1 MSALWRVNLLV
12 GLFFGLL
19 AAVCLAVLVH
29 QGNDDVR
36 REMDAARGV
45 LDYLREAAQRDPA
58 SLDPDLTAGLR
69 HVRVHWLDA
78 AAPAARSGLDEWLV
92 ARLYPDLPAP
102 TVLTLAD
109 GRRVQLSLDPRDELD
124 EVRDSLVQLLALFGV
139 SLLASLL
146 AIRWAVRGGLRVV
159 EQLHGALDD
168 VSRGQFQVRLPD
180 HSLPEAQRLASGFNG
195 MAATLERACVENA
208 ELTRALLA
216 VQERERQQLAQALHD
231 DIGQYLAGI
240 RAQVFLLR
248 SLESQDGIGFATLDR
263 LEQHCQGLNES
274 FRALVRDLYPVVLER
289 VSLEEALRLH
299 IEQWQASQGLTCR
312 LRLDQLPALPSVAK
326 AHLYR
331 LLQEAL
337 TNVARHAGA
346 RHVRVVLRR
355 RSGRLYLWVR
365 DDGRGCNG
373 VPRAGIGMRSMRE
386 RARCLG
392 GELHLR
398 RRPGGGLALRL
409 WMPLTESLVQGE
421 RA

>member
-1 MSALWRVNLLV
+1 MSALWRINLLV

-19 AAVCLAVLVH
+19 ASVCLAVLLH

-36 REMDAARGV
+36 REMEAARGV

-69 HVRVHWLDA
+69 HVRVHWLDT
-78 AAPAARSGLDEWLV
+78 AAPAPRSGLDEWLV
-92 ARLYPDLPAP
+92 ARLYPDLPTP

-109 GRRVQLSLDPRDELD
+109 GRRVQLSLDPRDEID
-124 EVRDSLVQLLALFGV
+124 EVRDSLVQLLALLGV

-159 EQLHGALDD
+159 EQLHGALGD

-195 MAATLERACVENA
+195 MAATLESACAENA

-248 SLESQDGIGFATLDR
+248 SLECAEGAGRATLDR
-263 LEQHCQGLNES
+263 LEQHCQGLNDS
-274 FRALVRDLYPVVLER
+274 FRALVRDLYPVVLQR

-299 IEQWQASQGLTCR
+299 VEQWQASQGVACR
-312 LRLDQLPALPSVAK
+312 LRLDVLPRLPAAAK

-337 TNVARHAGA
+337 TNVARHAEA

-355 RSGRLYLWVR
+355 REGRLFLWVR

-373 VPRAGIGMRSMRE
+373 LPRNGIGMRSMRE

-409 WMPLTESLVQGE
+409 WMPVSPGVAEGE
-421 RA
+421 GQ

>member
-1 MSALWRVNLLV
+1 MSALWRINLLV

-19 AAVCLAVLVH
+19 AAVCLAVLLH

-36 REMDAARGV
+36 REMDAARNV
-45 LDYLREAAQRDPA
+45 LDYLREAALRDPA

-69 HVRVHWLDA
+69 HVRVRWLDTA
-78 AAPAARSGLDEWLV
+78 VPTPRGGLDEWLV
-92 ARLYPDLPAP
+92 TRLYPDLPAP
-102 TVLTLAD
+102 TLLTLSD
-109 GRRVQLSLDPRDELD
+109 GRRVQLSLDPRDEID
-124 EVRDSLVQLLALFGV
+124 EVRDSLVQLLVLFGV

-159 EQLHGALDD
+159 EQLHGALGE
-168 VSRGQFQVRLPD
+168 VARGQLQVRLPD

-195 MAATLERACVENA
+195 MAATLERTCAENA

-248 SLESQDGIGFATLDR
+248 SLEQQDGIGFVTLDR
-263 LEQHCQGLNES
+263 LEQHCQGLNDS

-289 VSLEEALRLH
+289 VSLEAALRLH
-299 IEQWQASQGLTCR
+299 IEQWQASQGVSCR
-312 LRLDQLPALPSVAK
+312 LRLDELPALPAAAK

-346 RHVRVVLRR
+346 RQVRVVLRR
-355 RSGRLYLWVR
+355 YCGRLYLWVR
-365 DDGRGCNG
+365 DDGRGCIG
-373 VPRAGIGMRSMRE
+373 LPRAGIGLRSMRE

-409 WMPLTESLVQGE
+409 WMPLFDGALEGE
-421 RA
+421 TA

>member
-1 MSALWRVNLLV
+1 MSALWRINLLV

-19 AAVCLAVLVH
+19 AAVCLAVLLH

-36 REMDAARGV
+36 REMEAAKGV
-45 LDYLREAAQRDPA
+45 LDYLREAAQRDPS

-78 AAPAARSGLDEWLV
+78 AAPAPRSGLDEWLV

-102 TVLTLAD
+102 TLLTLAD
-109 GRRVQLSLDPRDELD
+109 GRRVQLSLDPRDEID
-124 EVRDSLVQLLALFGV
+124 EVRDSLVQLLMLFAV

-159 EQLHGALDD
+159 EQLHGALGD

-180 HSLPEAQRLASGFNG
+180 HSLPEAQRLASGFNS
-195 MAATLERACVENA
+195 MAATLERACAENA

-248 SLESQDGIGFATLDR
+248 SLERQDSIGFVTLDR

-299 IEQWQASQGLTCR
+299 VEQWQTSQGVDCR
-312 LRLDQLPALPSVAK
+312 LRLDSLPALPTAAK

-346 RHVRVVLRR
+346 RRVRVVLRR
-355 RSGRLYLWVR
+355 HEGMLLLWVR

-373 VPRAGIGMRSMRE
+373 LPRAGIGMRSMCE

-392 GELHLR
+392 GELNLR

-409 WMPLTESLVQGE
+409 WMPLVESPVEGE

>member
-1 MSALWRVNLLV
+1 MSALWRINLLV

-19 AAVCLAVLVH
+19 AAVCLAVLLH

-45 LDYLREAAQRDPA
+45 LDYLGEAALRDPA
-58 SLDPDLTAGLR
+58 SLDPGLTAGLR
-69 HVRVHWLDA
+69 HVRVHWLGTP
-78 AAPAARSGLDEWLV
+78 APAPRSGLDEWLV
-92 ARLYPDLPAP
+92 ARLYPDLAAP
-102 TVLTLAD
+102 TLLTLAD
-109 GRRVQLSLDPRDELD
+109 GRRVQLSLDPRDEID
-124 EVRDSLVQLLALFGV
+124 EVRDSLMQLLVLFGV

-146 AIRWAVRGGLRVV
+146 AIRWAVRGGLHVV
-159 EQLHGALDD
+159 EQLQDALGD

-180 HSLPEAQRLASGFNG
+180 HSLPEAQRLAVGFNG
-195 MAATLERACVENA
+195 MAAALERACAENA

-216 VQERERQQLAQALHD
+216 VQERERQRLAQALHD

-248 SLESQDGIGFATLDR
+248 SLESREGSGIATLDR
-263 LEQHCQGLNES
+263 LEQHCQGLNQS
-274 FRALVRDLYPVVLER
+274 FRALVRDLYPLVLER

-299 IEQWQASQGLTCR
+299 IEQWQASQGVACR
-312 LRLDQLPALPSVAK
+312 LRLDELPVLPASAK

-346 RHVRVVLRR
+346 SHVRVVLRQR
-355 RSGRLYLWVR
+355 NSRLLLWVR
-365 DDGRGCNG
+365 DDGRGCSG
-373 VPRAGIGMRSMRE
+373 LPRAGIGMRSMRE

-398 RRPGGGLALRL
+398 RRPGGGMALRL
-409 WMPLTESLVQGE
+409 WMPLTQDSLEGE
-421 RA
+421 RG

>member
-1 MSALWRVNLLV
+1 MSALWRINLLV

-19 AAVCLAVLVH
+19 AAVCLAVLLH

-36 REMDAARGV
+36 REMEAAKGV
-45 LDYLREAAQRDPA
+45 LDYLREAAQRDPS

-78 AAPAARSGLDEWLV
+78 ATPAPRSGLDEWLV

-102 TVLTLAD
+102 TLLTLAD
-109 GRRVQLSLDPRDELD
+109 GRRVQLSLDPRDEID
-124 EVRDSLVQLLALFGV
+124 EVRDSLVQLLMLFAV

-159 EQLHGALDD
+159 EQLHGALGD

-180 HSLPEAQRLASGFNG
+180 HSLPEAQRLASGFNS
-195 MAATLERACVENA
+195 MAVTLERACAENA

-248 SLESQDGIGFATLDR
+248 SLERQDGIGFVTLDR

-299 IEQWQASQGLTCR
+299 VEQWQASQGVDCR
-312 LRLDQLPALPSVAK
+312 LRLDSLPALPTAAK

-346 RHVRVVLRR
+346 RRVRVVLRR
-355 RSGRLYLWVR
+355 REGMLLLWVR

-373 VPRAGIGMRSMRE
+373 LPRAGIGMRSMRE

-392 GELHLR
+392 GELNLR

-409 WMPLTESLVQGE
+409 WMPLTESLVAGE
-421 RA
+421 RT

>member
-1 MSALWRVNLLV
+1 MSALWRINLLV
-12 GLFFGLL
+12 GLFFALL
-19 AAVCLAVLVH
+19 AGVCLAVLVH

-45 LDYLREAAQRDPA
+45 IEYLREAAQRDPA

-69 HVRVHWLDA
+69 HVRVHWLDSG
-78 AAPAARSGLDEWLV
+78 APAPHTGLDDWLV
-92 ARLYPDLPAP
+92 TRLYPDLPAP
-102 TVLTLAD
+102 TLLTLAD
-109 GRRVQLSLDPRDELD
+109 GRRVQLSLDPRDEID
-124 EVRDSLVQLLALFGV
+124 EVRDSLVQLLVLFGV

-146 AIRWAVRGGLRVV
+146 AIRWAVQGGLRVV
-159 EQLHGALDD
+159 EQLHGALEN

-180 HSLPEAQRLASGFNG
+180 HALPEAQRLASGFNG
-195 MAATLERACVENA
+195 MVGELERACVENA

-248 SLESQDGIGFATLDR
+248 SLEGQDGMGCVTLDR

-299 IEQWQASQGLTCR
+299 VGQWQASQGVRCSLH
-312 LRLDQLPALPSVAK
+312 LEPLPALPTVAK

-337 TNVARHAGA
+337 TNVARHADA
-346 RHVRVVLRR
+346 RRVRVILRR
-355 RSGRLYLWVR
+355 HCGRLYLWVR

-373 VPRAGIGMRSMRE
+373 RPRTGIGMRSMHE

-409 WMPLTESLVQGE
+409 WMPLATGVMEGE

>member
-1 MSALWRVNLLV
+1 MSTLWRINLLV

-19 AAVCLAVLVH
+19 AAVCLAVLLH

-45 LDYLREAAQRDPA
+45 LDYLRAAAQRDPA
-58 SLDPDLTAGLR
+58 SLDPGLTAGLR
-69 HVRVHWLDA
+69 HVRVHWLDGA
-78 AAPAARSGLDEWLV
+78 TPVRPSGLSDWLV
-92 ARLYPDLPAP
+92 THFYPDLPAP
-102 TVLTLAD
+102 TLLTLRD
-109 GRRVQLSLDPRDELD
+109 GRRVQLSLDPRDEID
-124 EVRDSLVQLLALFGV
+124 EVGDSLVQLLVLFGV

-146 AIRWAVRGGLRVV
+146 AIRWAVRGGLSVV
-159 EQLHGALDD
+159 EQLHGAL
-168 VSRGQFQVRLPD
+168 VEVARGQLQVRLPD

-195 MAATLERACVENA
+195 MAASLERACGENA

-248 SLESQDGIGFATLDR
+248 TLESPAGLGDVTLDR
-263 LEQHCQGLNES
+263 LEQHCQGLNEC

-289 VSLEEALRLH
+289 VSLEAALRLH
-299 IEQWQASQGLTCR
+299 VEQWQLSQGVACR
-312 LRLDQLPALPSVAK
+312 VHLDALPDLPVAAK

-337 TNVARHAGA
+337 TNVARHADA
-346 RHVRVVLRR
+346 RRVRVVLRR
-355 RSGRLYLWVR
+355 CCGRLYLWVR
-365 DDGRGCNG
+365 DDGRGCHSP
-373 VPRAGIGMRSMRE
+373 PRAGIGMRSMHE

-392 GELHLR
+392 GELHVR
-398 RRPGGGLALRL
+398 SRPGGGLALRL
-409 WMPLTESLVQGE
+409 WMPLVDVALEGE

>member
-1 MSALWRVNLLV
+1 MSALWRINLLV
-12 GLFFGLL
+12 GVFFGLL
-19 AAVCLAVLVH
+19 AAVCLVVLLH

-58 SLDPDLTAGLR
+58 SLDPDLTSGLR
-69 HVRVHWLDA
+69 HVRVHWLDT
-78 AAPAARSGLDEWLV
+78 AAPAPHSGLDDWLV
-92 ARLYPDLPAP
+92 TRLYPDLPAP
-102 TVLTLAD
+102 TLLTLAD
-109 GRRVQLSLDPRDELD
+109 GRRVQLSLDPRDEID
-124 EVRDSLVQLLALFGV
+124 EVRDSLVQLLVLFGV
-139 SLLASLL
+139 ALLASLL

-159 EQLHGALDD
+159 EQLHGALGN

-195 MAATLERACVENA
+195 MAAALEHACVENA

-216 VQERERQQLAQALHD
+216 VQERERLQLAQALHD

-248 SLESQDGIGFATLDR
+248 SLERQDGIGVVTLDR

-299 IEQWQASQGLTCR
+299 IEQWQASQGVACR
-312 LRLDQLPALPSVAK
+312 LRLDELPALPAIAK

-355 RSGRLYLWVR
+355 REGRLFLWVR
-365 DDGRGCNG
+365 DDGRGCQG
-373 VPRAGIGMRSMRE
+373 LPRAGIGMRSMRE

-409 WMPLTESLVQGE
+409 WMPLTESVMEGE
-421 RA
+421 RM

>member
-1 MSALWRVNLLV
+1 MSALWRINLLV
-12 GLFFGLL
+12 GLFFALL
-19 AAVCLAVLVH
+19 AGVCLAVLVH

-45 LDYLREAAQRDPA
+45 LEYLREAAQRDPA

-69 HVRVHWLDA
+69 HVRVHWLDS
-78 AAPAARSGLDEWLV
+78 AAPAPHTGLDDWLV
-92 ARLYPDLPAP
+92 TRLYPDLPAP
-102 TVLTLAD
+102 TLLTLAD
-109 GRRVQLSLDPRDELD
+109 GRRVQLSLDPRDEID
-124 EVRDSLVQLLALFGV
+124 EVRDSLVQLLVLFGV

-146 AIRWAVRGGLRVV
+146 AIRWAVQGGLRVV
-159 EQLHGALDD
+159 EQLHGALEN

-180 HSLPEAQRLASGFNG
+180 HALPEAQRLASGFNG
-195 MAATLERACVENA
+195 MVGELERACVENA

-248 SLESQDGIGFATLDR
+248 SLEGQDGIGCVTLDR

-299 IEQWQASQGLTCR
+299 VGQWQASQGVRCSLH
-312 LRLDQLPALPSVAK
+312 LEPLPALPTVAK

-337 TNVARHAGA
+337 TNVARHADA
-346 RHVRVVLRR
+346 RRVRVILRR
-355 RSGRLYLWVR
+355 HCGRLYLWVR

-373 VPRAGIGMRSMRE
+373 RPRAGIGMRSMHE

-409 WMPLTESLVQGE
+409 WMPLATGVMEGE

>member
-1 MSALWRVNLLV
+1 MSALWRINLLV
-12 GLFFGLL
+12 GLFFSLL
-19 AAVCLAVLVH
+19 AAVCLAVLLH

-45 LDYLREAAQRDPA
+45 LDYLRESALRDPA

-69 HVRVHWLDA
+69 HVRVHWLDGIA
-78 AAPAARSGLDEWLV
+78 SAPRSGLDDWLV
-92 ARLYPDLPAP
+92 TRLYPDLPPP
-102 TVLTLAD
+102 TLLTLAD
-109 GRRVQLSLDPRDELD
+109 GRHVQLSLDPRDEID
-124 EVRDSLVQLLALFGV
+124 EVRDSLVQLLVLFGV

-159 EQLHGALDD
+159 EQLQGALGD
-168 VSRGQFQVRLPD
+168 VSRGQFHVRLPD
-180 HSLPEAQRLASGFNG
+180 HSLPEARRLASGFNS

-263 LEQHCQGLNES
+263 LEQHCQGLSES

-299 IEQWQASQGLTCR
+299 VEQWQASQGVVCR
-312 LRLDQLPALPSVAK
+312 LRLDQLPALPTAAK

-337 TNVARHAGA
+337 TNVARHADA
-346 RHVRVVLRR
+346 SHVRVVLRR
-355 RSGRLYLWVR
+355 REGRLFLWVR

-373 VPRAGIGMRSMRE
+373 LPRAGIGMRSMRE

-392 GELHLR
+392 GELQLR

-409 WMPLTESLVQGE
+409 WMPLTADAVEGV
-421 RA
+421 RV

>member
-19 AAVCLAVLVH
+19 ATVCLVVLLH

-58 SLDPDLTAGLR
+58 SLDPDLTSGLR
-69 HVRVHWLDA
+69 HVRVHWLDT
-78 AAPAARSGLDEWLV
+78 AAPAPHSGLDDWLV
-92 ARLYPDLPAP
+92 TRLYPDLPAP
-102 TVLTLAD
+102 TLLTLAD
-109 GRRVQLSLDPRDELD
+109 GRRVQLSLDPRDEID
-124 EVRDSLVQLLALFGV
+124 EVRDSLVQLLVLFGV
-139 SLLASLL
+139 ALLASLL

-159 EQLHGALDD
+159 EQLHGALGN

-195 MAATLERACVENA
+195 MAAALEHACVENA

-216 VQERERQQLAQALHD
+216 VQERERLQLAQALHD

-248 SLESQDGIGFATLDR
+248 SLERQDGIGVVTLDR

-299 IEQWQASQGLTCR
+299 IEQWQASQGVACR
-312 LRLDQLPALPSVAK
+312 LRLDELPALPAIAK

-355 RSGRLYLWVR
+355 REGRLFLWVR
-365 DDGRGCNG
+365 DDGRGCQG
-373 VPRAGIGMRSMRE
+373 LPRAGIGMRSMRE

-409 WMPLTESLVQGE
+409 WMPLTESVMEGE
-421 RA
+421 KM